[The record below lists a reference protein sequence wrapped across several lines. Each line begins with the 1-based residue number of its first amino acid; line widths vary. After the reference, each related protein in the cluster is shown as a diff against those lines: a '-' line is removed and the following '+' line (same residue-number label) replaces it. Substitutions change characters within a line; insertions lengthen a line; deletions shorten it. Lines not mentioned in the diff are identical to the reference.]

1 MSINTLKLLA
11 GAAALSLS
19 AAGTAYAA
27 PDFQVTQS
35 ALGGSGGVLTA
46 DQLNSGGAQSL
57 LSLDAAT
64 QTITGTGYVYFGS
77 YSNDASPVMG
87 SFLNATYA
95 LWAEFNYTT
104 LYSAALSGGN
114 VFGSGG
120 SQYII
125 TSLSFNVYG
134 EALGNGDSSITNA
147 TLGGTAPAINH
158 SADVTLLATGTLV
171 NGIAALNSGG
181 GASFNPLIQFALTSG
196 TAGVDGDE
204 FFTAP
209 VPFFNA
215 AFNSFTNDS
224 AGFSTNFVPG
234 VSATGYTV
242 LTNAAGQLTFT
253 NRVPEPASLALLG
266 LGLLGL
272 GAARLRKQA

>member
-11 GAAALSLS
+11 GATALSLS
-19 AAGTAYAA
+19 AVGSAYAA

-35 ALGGSGGVLTA
+35 ALGGFGGVLTA

-57 LSLDAAT
+57 LTLDAAS
-64 QTITGTGYVYFGS
+64 QTIKGTGYVFFGS
-77 YSNDASPVMG
+77 YSNNAGPVMG
-87 SFLNATYA
+87 SFLNATYS
-95 LWAEFNYTT
+95 LWAQFNYTT
-104 LYSAALSGGN
+104 QYSAALSGGN
-114 VFGSGG
+114 IFGSGG

-125 TSLSFNVYG
+125 TSLSFDVYG
-134 EALGNGDSSITNA
+134 EALGNGDSTITNA
-147 TLGGTAPAINH
+147 TLGGIAPAINH
-158 SADVTLLATGTLV
+158 SADVTKLATGNLIS
-171 NGIAALNSGG
+171 GIAALNSGG

-204 FFTAP
+204 FFTSP
-209 VPFFNA
+209 DPFFNA

-224 AGFSTNFVPG
+224 NGFSTNFIPG

-253 NRVPEPASLALLG
+253 NTVPEPTSLALLG

-272 GAARLRKQA
+272 GAARRRLAA